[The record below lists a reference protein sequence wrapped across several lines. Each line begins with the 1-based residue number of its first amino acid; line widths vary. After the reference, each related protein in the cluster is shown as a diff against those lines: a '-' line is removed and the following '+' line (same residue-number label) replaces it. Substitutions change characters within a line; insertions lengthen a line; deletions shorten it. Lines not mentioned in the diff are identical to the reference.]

1 MAFEGLSGKLNQVF
15 KKLKSHGKLT
25 ESDVKAAMREVRM
38 ALLEADVSYKVVK
51 DFVQKVS
58 ERAVGEEVLNSLTP
72 AQQVIKIVNE
82 ELCSLMGNENARIN
96 FPSKPPCVI
105 MMCGLQGSGKT
116 THAAKLAKML
126 KKEGHYPLLVACDIY
141 RPAAINQLQVVGER
155 AGVKV
160 FEMGQIDPRIIV
172 REAMR
177 FAKDHGHDVVILDTA
192 GRLHIDLE
200 LMDELKDLKKLAHP
214 SEIMLVVDAM
224 TGQDA
229 VNVAK
234 AFDDA
239 LGIDSVLMSKL
250 DSDTRGGAALSVL
263 AVTGKPIK
271 YVGMGEKLDDFEQ
284 FHPQRMAS
292 RILGMGDVLT
302 LIEKAESTVSEKDAA
317 KIAKKLEQNK
327 FDMNDLLDQ
336 LRQIQKMGS
345 IRSIINMLP
354 GVGDKLR
361 DVDVD
366 EKQFVRIEAMI
377 TSMTR
382 AEREKPSIINPSRKR
397 RIAAGSGTRVED
409 VNRLLKQFD
418 QMQKM
423 MKQLGKKAT
432 GKGGKMSRRAMR
444 QLSAMSPEQLQ
455 GMAGGG
461 IPGLP
466 PGLMPPKK

>member
-1 MAFEGLSGKLNQVF
+1 MTEQQ
-15 KKLKSHGKLT
+15 KLT
-25 ESDVKAAMREVRM
+25 FTALQQRLDSLMLRDRQRFLRRLHGVKKVKNPDAQQAIFQEMAKEIDQAAGKVLLREAARPEITYPDNLPVSQKKQDI
-38 ALLEADVSYKVVK
+38 LEAIRDHQVVI
-51 DFVQKVS
+51 V
-58 ERAVGEEVLNSLTP
+58 AGET
-72 AQQVIKIVNE
+72 
-82 ELCSLMGNENARIN
+82 
-96 FPSKPPCVI
+96 
-105 MMCGLQGSGKT
+105 GSGKT

-141 RPAAINQLQVVGER
+141 RPAAIHQLQVVGER

-160 FEMGQIDPRIIV
+160 FEMGQISPMIIAK
-172 REAMR
+172 EAMK

-200 LMDELKDLKKLAHP
+200 LMGELKQLKELTHP
-214 SEIMLVVDAM
+214 DEIMLVVDAM

-271 YVGMGEKLDDFEQ
+271 YVGMGEKLDDFEP
-284 FHPQRMAS
+284 FHPERMAS

-302 LIEKAESTVSEKDAA
+302 LIEKAESTVNEKDARKLA
-317 KIAKKLEQNK
+317 QKLEENK

-345 IRSIINMLP
+345 LKSIIGMLP
-354 GVGDKLR
+354 GVGDKMK
-361 DVDVD
+361 DVDLD
-366 EKQFVRIEAMI
+366 DRQFVRIEAMI
-377 TSMTR
+377 TSMTK
-382 AEREKPSIINPSRKR
+382 AERAKPSIINPSRKR
-397 RIAAGSGTRVED
+397 RIAAGSGTKVEEI
-409 VNRLLKQFD
+409 NRLLKQFE

-423 MKQLGKKAT
+423 MKQFGS
-432 GKGGKMSRRAMR
+432 KGGKLGRRAR
-444 QLSAMSPEQLQ
+444 KQLAGMNLEQLQ
-455 GMAGGG
+455 NS
-461 IPGLP
+461 IPGNIPGVP
-466 PGLMPPKK
+466 PGLMPKK

>member
-200 LMDELKDLKKLAHP
+200 LMDELKDLKELAHP
-214 SEIMLVVDAM
+214 NEIMLVVDAM

-336 LRQIQKMGS
+336 LRQVQKMGS

>member
-25 ESDVKAAMREVRM
+25 ESDVKEAMREVRM

-51 DFVQKVS
+51 DFVKKVS
-58 ERAVGEEVLNSLTP
+58 ERAVGEEVLSSLTP

-82 ELCSLMGNENARIN
+82 ELCNLMGNENARIQ

-116 THAAKLAKML
+116 THSAKLAKML

-160 FEMGQIDPRIIV
+160 FEMGQIDPRIIAK
-172 REAMR
+172 EALR
-177 FAKDHGHDVVILDTA
+177 FARDHGNDVVILDTA
-192 GRLHIDLE
+192 GRLHIDTE
-200 LMDELKDLKKLAHP
+200 LMDELKDLKELTNP
-214 SEIMLVVDAM
+214 NEIMLVVDAM

-271 YVGMGEKLDDFEQ
+271 YVGMGD
-284 FHPQRMAS
+284 M
-292 RILGMGDVLT
+292 LT
-302 LIEKAESTVSEKDAA
+302 LIEKAENTISQKDAE
-317 KIAKKLEQNK
+317 KMAKKLEENR
-327 FDMNDLLDQ
+327 FDMDDLLEQ

-345 IRSIINMLP
+345 LKSIIGMLP
-354 GVGDKLR
+354 GVGSKLKDADIDDR
-361 DVDVD
+361 
-366 EKQFVRIEAMI
+366 QFVRIEAMI
-377 TSMTR
+377 TSMTK
-382 AEREKPSIINPSRKR
+382 AERAKPSIINPSRKR
-397 RIAAGSGTRVED
+397 RIAAGSGTKVED

-423 MKQLGKKAT
+423 MKQLGGKA
-432 GKGGKMSRRAMR
+432 GKGGKMNRRAMKR
-444 QLSAMSPEQLQ
+444 LANMNPEQLQ
-455 GMAGGG
+455 SLQGG
-461 IPGLP
+461 IPGVP

>member
-25 ESDVKAAMREVRM
+25 EGDVTEAMREVRM

-51 DFVQKVS
+51 DFVKKVS
-58 ERAVGEEVLNSLTP
+58 DRAVGEEVLSSLTP

-82 ELCSLMGNENARIN
+82 ELCNLMGNENARIQ

-160 FEMGQIDPRIIV
+160 FEMGQIDPRIIA
-172 REAMR
+172 REAMKH
-177 FAKDHGHDVVILDTA
+177 AKDHGNDVVILDTA
-192 GRLHIDLE
+192 GRLHIDTA
-200 LMDELKDLKKLAHP
+200 LMDELKDLKELTNP
-214 SEIMLVVDAM
+214 NEIMLVVDAM

-292 RILGMGDVLT
+292 RILGMGDMLT
-302 LIEKAESTVSEKDAA
+302 LIEKAESTISQKDAE
-317 KIAKKLEQNK
+317 KMAKKLEQNK
-327 FDMNDLLDQ
+327 FDMNDLLEQ

-345 IRSIINMLP
+345 IRSLMNMLP
-354 GVGDKLR
+354 GVGDKLK

-377 TSMTR
+377 TSMTA
-382 AEREKPSIINPSRKR
+382 AERVKPSMINPSRKR
-397 RIAAGSGTRVED
+397 RIAAGSGTKVED

-423 MKQLGKKAT
+423 MKQLGGKT
-432 GKGGKMSRRAMR
+432 GKGGKMNRRAMKK
-444 QLSAMSPEQLQ
+444 LA
-455 GMAGGG
+455 GMNLDQIQNGG
-461 IPGLP
+461 IPGVP
-466 PGLMPPKK
+466 PGLMPKK